1 MNLTII
7 IRILLSLND
16 LKKRI
21 KRSRVLDNGQAVNL
35 FVETLIVTDKSVFID
50 HQRYTKSADPNV
62 VFEHMRIYFSF
73 IINGVGY
80 FKNVIIFVFWLN

>member
-1 MNLTII
+1 M
-7 IRILLSLND
+7 
-16 LKKRI
+16 KKRA

-35 FVETLIVTDKSVFID
+35 FVETLIVTDRSVFID

-73 IINGVGY
+73 IINGVGN
-80 FKNVIIFVFWLN
+80 FKNFNIFEFLLN